1 MYHRFNEKKY
11 PSTNIQIE
19 IFKKQIEIIKKN
31 NFEFNNPVEFD
42 LKFFS
47 PKSEKKI
54 LITIDDAF
62 SSFYQ
67 NAWPYL
73 KENKIFIVM
82 LSRFMW
88 EDLEKGVFRNY
99 KRIKSVLKFNFIERV
114 LAKNIDQQQKNRNL
128 ELLAI
133 KSNYNQNNLYDT
145 SLIFSGN
152 NIILLKSEEIDV
164 MLDDQEYFW
173 EVKHSP
179 KHRI

>member
-1 MYHRFNEKKY
+1 MIKGINQLKLIGK
-11 PSTNIQIE
+11 NIE
-19 IFKKQIEIIKKN
+19 
-31 NFEFNNPVEFD
+31 D
-42 LKFFS
+42 LKTIS
-47 PKSEKKI
+47 AYSQDSIVKI
-54 LITIDDAF
+54 KDIV
-62 SSFYQ
+62 
-67 NAWPYL
+67 YL

-99 KRIKSVLKFNFIERV
+99 KRIKSVLKFNFIEKVFAR
-114 LAKNIDQQQKNRNL
+114 NINQQQKNRNL

-133 KSNYNQNNLYDT
+133 ESNYNQNNLYDT

>member
-1 MYHRFNEKKY
+1 VIKDINRLKLIGK
-11 PSTNIQIE
+11 NIE
-19 IFKKQIEIIKKN
+19 
-31 NFEFNNPVEFD
+31 D
-42 LKFFS
+42 LKTIS
-47 PKSEKKI
+47 AYSQDSIVKI
-54 LITIDDAF
+54 KDIV
-62 SSFYQ
+62 
-67 NAWPYL
+67 YL
-73 KENKIFIVM
+73 KENKIFILM

-99 KRIKSVLKFNFIERV
+99 KRIKSVLKFNFIENV
-114 LAKNIDQQQKNRNL
+114 LAKNINQQQKNRNL

-173 EVKHSP
+173 EVKYSP

>member
-1 MYHRFNEKKY
+1 MTKDINQLKLIGK
-11 PSTNIQIE
+11 NIEDLKTVSAYCQDS
-19 IFKKQIEIIKKN
+19 IIKIK
-31 NFEFNNPVEFD
+31 D
-42 LKFFS
+42 LV
-47 PKSEKKI
+47 
-54 LITIDDAF
+54 
-62 SSFYQ
+62 
-67 NAWPYL
+67 YL
-73 KENKIFIVM
+73 KENKIFIMM

-88 EDLEKGVFRNY
+88 EDIEKGVFRNY
-99 KRIKSVLKFNFIERV
+99 KRIKSVLKFNFIENV
-114 LAKNIDQQQKNRNL
+114 LAKNINQQQKNRNL

>member
-1 MYHRFNEKKY
+1 MIKDINRLKLIGK
-11 PSTNIQIE
+11 NID
-19 IFKKQIEIIKKN
+19 
-31 NFEFNNPVEFD
+31 D
-42 LKFFS
+42 LKTIS
-47 PKSEKKI
+47 AYSQDSIVKI
-54 LITIDDAF
+54 KDIV
-62 SSFYQ
+62 
-67 NAWPYL
+67 YL

-99 KRIKSVLKFNFIERV
+99 KRIKSVLKFNFVENV
-114 LAKNIDQQQKNRNL
+114 LAKNINQQQKNRNL

-133 KSNYNQNNLYDT
+133 KSNYNQNNLYDI

>member
-1 MYHRFNEKKY
+1 MIKGINRLKLIGK
-11 PSTNIQIE
+11 NIEDLKTISAYSQDS
-19 IFKKQIEIIKKN
+19 IIKIKDI
-31 NFEFNNPVEFD
+31 V
-42 LKFFS
+42 
-47 PKSEKKI
+47 
-54 LITIDDAF
+54 
-62 SSFYQ
+62 
-67 NAWPYL
+67 YL

-88 EDLEKGVFRNY
+88 EDIEKGVFRNY
-99 KRIKSVLKFNFIERV
+99 KRIKSVLKFNFIEGV
-114 LAKNIDQQQKNRNL
+114 LANNVNQRQKNRNL

-133 KSNYNQNNLYDT
+133 ESNYSQNNLYDT

>member
-1 MYHRFNEKKY
+1 MIKGINRLKLIGK
-11 PSTNIQIE
+11 NIE
-19 IFKKQIEIIKKN
+19 
-31 NFEFNNPVEFD
+31 D
-42 LKFFS
+42 LKTIS
-47 PKSEKKI
+47 AYSQDSIVKI
-54 LITIDDAF
+54 KDIA
-62 SSFYQ
+62 
-67 NAWPYL
+67 YL

-99 KRIKSVLKFNFIERV
+99 KRIKSVLKFNFIENV
-114 LAKNIDQQQKNRNL
+114 LTKNVNQQQKNRNL

>member
-1 MYHRFNEKKY
+1 MIKDISRLKLIGK
-11 PSTNIQIE
+11 NIE
-19 IFKKQIEIIKKN
+19 
-31 NFEFNNPVEFD
+31 D
-42 LKFFS
+42 LKTIS
-47 PKSEKKI
+47 AYSQDSIVKI
-54 LITIDDAF
+54 KDIV
-62 SSFYQ
+62 
-67 NAWPYL
+67 YL

-99 KRIKSVLKFNFIERV
+99 KRIKSVLKFNFIENV
-114 LAKNIDQQQKNRNL
+114 SAKNINQQQKNRNL

-152 NIILLKSEEIDV
+152 NAILLKSEEIDV

-179 KHRI
+179 KHGV

>member
-1 MYHRFNEKKY
+1 MRKGINRLKLIGK
-11 PSTNIQIE
+11 NIE
-19 IFKKQIEIIKKN
+19 
-31 NFEFNNPVEFD
+31 D
-42 LKFFS
+42 LKTIS
-47 PKSEKKI
+47 AYSQDSIVKI
-54 LITIDDAF
+54 KDIV
-62 SSFYQ
+62 
-67 NAWPYL
+67 YL

-99 KRIKSVLKFNFIERV
+99 KRIKSVLKFNFIENV
-114 LAKNIDQQQKNRNL
+114 LAKNINQQQKNRNL

-133 KSNYNQNNLYDT
+133 KSNYNENNLYDT

>member
-1 MYHRFNEKKY
+1 MIKDINRLKLIGK
-11 PSTNIQIE
+11 SIE
-19 IFKKQIEIIKKN
+19 
-31 NFEFNNPVEFD
+31 D
-42 LKFFS
+42 LKTIS
-47 PKSEKKI
+47 AYSQDSIVKI
-54 LITIDDAF
+54 KDIV
-62 SSFYQ
+62 
-67 NAWPYL
+67 YL

-99 KRIKSVLKFNFIERV
+99 KRIKSVLKFNFIENV
-114 LAKNIDQQQKNRNL
+114 LAKNINQQQKNRNL

>member
-1 MYHRFNEKKY
+1 MIKSINRLKLLGK
-11 PSTNIQIE
+11 NIE
-19 IFKKQIEIIKKN
+19 
-31 NFEFNNPVEFD
+31 D
-42 LKFFS
+42 LKTIS
-47 PKSEKKI
+47 AYSQDSIVKI
-54 LITIDDAF
+54 KDIV
-62 SSFYQ
+62 
-67 NAWPYL
+67 YL

-99 KRIKSVLKFNFIERV
+99 KRIKSVLKFNFIENV
-114 LAKNIDQQQKNRNL
+114 LAKNINQQQKDRNL

-133 KSNYNQNNLYDT
+133 KSNYTQNNLYDT

-152 NIILLKSEEIDV
+152 NIILLKSEELDV

>member
-1 MYHRFNEKKY
+1 MIKDIIRLKLIGK
-11 PSTNIQIE
+11 NIE
-19 IFKKQIEIIKKN
+19 
-31 NFEFNNPVEFD
+31 D
-42 LKFFS
+42 LKS
-47 PKSEKKI
+47 ISAYCQDSIVKI
-54 LITIDDAF
+54 KDIV
-62 SSFYQ
+62 
-67 NAWPYL
+67 YL

-99 KRIKSVLKFNFIERV
+99 KRIKSVLKFNFIENV
-114 LAKNIDQQQKNRNL
+114 LAKNINQQQKNRNL

-145 SLIFSGN
+145 RLIFSGN

-179 KHRI
+179 KHKI

>member
-1 MYHRFNEKKY
+1 MIKGINRLKLIGK
-11 PSTNIQIE
+11 NIE
-19 IFKKQIEIIKKN
+19 
-31 NFEFNNPVEFD
+31 D
-42 LKFFS
+42 LKTIS
-47 PKSEKKI
+47 AYSQDSIVKI
-54 LITIDDAF
+54 KDIV
-62 SSFYQ
+62 
-67 NAWPYL
+67 YL

-99 KRIKSVLKFNFIERV
+99 KRIKSVLKFNFIENV
-114 LAKNIDQQQKNRNL
+114 LAKNINQQQKNRNL

-179 KHRI
+179 KHKI

>member
-1 MYHRFNEKKY
+1 MIKGINRLKLIGK
-11 PSTNIQIE
+11 NIE
-19 IFKKQIEIIKKN
+19 
-31 NFEFNNPVEFD
+31 D
-42 LKFFS
+42 LKTIS
-47 PKSEKKI
+47 AYSQDSIVKI
-54 LITIDDAF
+54 KDIV
-62 SSFYQ
+62 
-67 NAWPYL
+67 YL

-99 KRIKSVLKFNFIERV
+99 KRIRSVLKFNFIENV
-114 LAKNIDQQQKNRNL
+114 LAKNINQQQKNRNL

-133 KSNYNQNNLYDT
+133 KSNHNQNNLYDT

>member
-1 MYHRFNEKKY
+1 MIKGINRLKLIGK
-11 PSTNIQIE
+11 NIE
-19 IFKKQIEIIKKN
+19 
-31 NFEFNNPVEFD
+31 D
-42 LKFFS
+42 LKTIS
-47 PKSEKKI
+47 AYSQDSIVKI
-54 LITIDDAF
+54 NDIV
-62 SSFYQ
+62 
-67 NAWPYL
+67 YL

-99 KRIKSVLKFNFIERV
+99 KRIKSVLKFNFIENV
-114 LAKNIDQQQKNRNL
+114 LAKNINQQQKNRNL

>member
-1 MYHRFNEKKY
+1 MIIENKLK
-11 PSTNIQIE
+11 SLNIE
-19 IFKKQIEIIKKN
+19 
-31 NFEFNNPVEFD
+31 D
-42 LKFFS
+42 LKIIS
-47 PKSEKKI
+47 AYCQDSIVKI
-54 LITIDDAF
+54 KDLV
-62 SSFYQ
+62 
-67 NAWPYL
+67 YL

-114 LAKNIDQQQKNRNL
+114 LAKNINQQQKNRNL

-133 KSNYNQNNLYDT
+133 ESNYNQNNLYNIN
-145 SLIFSGN
+145 LIFSGN
-152 NIILLKSEEIDV
+152 GIVLLKSEETDV

>member
-1 MYHRFNEKKY
+1 MIKGINRLKLIGK
-11 PSTNIQIE
+11 NIE
-19 IFKKQIEIIKKN
+19 
-31 NFEFNNPVEFD
+31 D
-42 LKFFS
+42 LK
-47 PKSEKKI
+47 
-54 LITIDDAF
+54 TISAYSQDSIVRIKDIV
-62 SSFYQ
+62 YI
-67 NAWPYL
+67 

-99 KRIKSVLKFNFIERV
+99 KRIKSVLKFNFIENV
-114 LAKNIDQQQKNRNL
+114 LAKNINQQQKNRNL

>member
-1 MYHRFNEKKY
+1 MIKDINRLKLVGK
-11 PSTNIQIE
+11 NIE
-19 IFKKQIEIIKKN
+19 
-31 NFEFNNPVEFD
+31 D
-42 LKFFS
+42 LKTIS
-47 PKSEKKI
+47 AYSQDSIVKI
-54 LITIDDAF
+54 KDIV
-62 SSFYQ
+62 
-67 NAWPYL
+67 YL

-99 KRIKSVLKFNFIERV
+99 KRIKSVLKFNFIENV
-114 LAKNIDQQQKNRNL
+114 LAKNINQQQKNRNL

-145 SLIFSGN
+145 NLIFSGN

-164 MLDDQEYFW
+164 MLDDQEYSW

-179 KHRI
+179 KHEI